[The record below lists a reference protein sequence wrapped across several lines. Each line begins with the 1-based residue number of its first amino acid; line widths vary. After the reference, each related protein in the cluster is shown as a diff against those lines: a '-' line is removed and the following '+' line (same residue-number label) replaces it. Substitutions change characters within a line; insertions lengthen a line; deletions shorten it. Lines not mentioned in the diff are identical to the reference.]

1 MLVGQSRGSVLQRL
15 VLVRTA
21 QVMSPVDSWALSPSP
36 SPTGGAEEEELV
48 PFRIP
53 GRGKA
58 QPQATSEG
66 IPRQGSNGGKGSG
79 SRDIGK
85 SHCPHLFLPPPF
97 TSG

>member
-21 QVMSPVDSWALSPSP
+21 QVMSPADSWALSPSP

-66 IPRQGSNGGKGSG
+66 IPRQRSNGGSAVPPGASV
-79 SRDIGK
+79 SLTAPT
-85 SHCPHLFLPPPF
+85 SSCPPF